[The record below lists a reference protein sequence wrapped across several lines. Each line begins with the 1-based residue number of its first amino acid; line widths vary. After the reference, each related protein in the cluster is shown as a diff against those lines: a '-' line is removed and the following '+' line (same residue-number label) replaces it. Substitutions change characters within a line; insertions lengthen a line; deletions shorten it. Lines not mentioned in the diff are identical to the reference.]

1 MRLEQREQRDNRD
14 AVQKCTDVK
23 NMKGRIKFN
32 KGRRRKVRKCKQTER
47 IKIKKERSHLL

>member
-1 MRLEQREQRDNRD
+1 VRLEQREQRDNRD

-32 KGRRRKVRKCKQTER
+32 KGR
-47 IKIKKERSHLL
+47 